1 MAIYV
6 PQIIDN
12 LNSTSAVD
20 GLSANQGRV
29 LKNEHGNLEELMT
42 LDKTNFVVAINE
54 LKAMEQEIA
63 NTLDE
68 INGIVV

>member
-12 LNSTSAVD
+12 LTSTSTKD

-29 LKNEHGNLEELMT
+29 LKNEHGDLTELYTQSKDT
-42 LDKTNFVVAINE
+42 LVAAINE
-54 LKAMEQEIA
+54 IKQAEQQVA
-63 NTLDE
+63 QALDE
-68 INGIVV
+68 INGEVI